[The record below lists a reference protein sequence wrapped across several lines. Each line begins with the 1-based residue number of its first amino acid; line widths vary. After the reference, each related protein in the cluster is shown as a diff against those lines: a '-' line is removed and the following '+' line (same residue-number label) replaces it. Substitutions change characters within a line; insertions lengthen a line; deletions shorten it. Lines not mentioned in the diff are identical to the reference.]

1 MPGGLVKNRVQ
12 IRAVSTT
19 KVFALTRA
27 EARDRGCKRLH
38 PDGRDPGSSGELDSA
53 EPTRVNA
60 EMAVGARAGL
70 ATLEAAL

>member
-1 MPGGLVKNRVQ
+1 MKNRVQ

-27 EARDRGCKRLH
+27 EARDWGCKRLH
-38 PDGRDPGSSGELDSA
+38 PDSRDPSSSGELDSA
-53 EPTRVNA
+53 GPRNNQGRVNE